1 MSDATKIIQSFE
13 SMLAKGQGNA
23 YLQQADF
30 PNALIHLAQCVA
42 LNPKY
47 SVQFFLVPTLWR
59 GNADCVAPAAR
70 VLDNISNTAGD

>member
-47 SVQFFLVPTLWR
+47 SVQFFLVPTLQR
-59 GNADCVAPAAR
+59 GNERNGYILLSLIIAKF
-70 VLDNISNTAGD
+70 SFTE